1 MTNCKYIDDYLSII
15 SENDVSVCEEQKK
28 LYKFV
33 LHVFQTEKL
42 VVDMEQAEKY
52 FALQKYFPFSL
63 FTWENSVF
71 SFTIAFTRKTGSFG
85 FPSW

>member
-42 VVDMEQAEKY
+42 VVDMEQ
-52 FALQKYFPFSL
+52 
-63 FTWENSVF
+63 
-71 SFTIAFTRKTGSFG
+71 
-85 FPSW
+85 